1 MNIRNIAIVAHI
13 DHGKS
18 TLADRLIEKYG
29 DISSR
34 NMKEQVLDSMDLE
47 RERGITIKA
56 QTVSLKVD
64 YNKQKYNINIIDTPG
79 HVDFSYEVSRSLS
92 ACDGVLLLVDATQG
106 LEAQTIAHYNVASE
120 LGLKIIPVINKI
132 DLPSANT
139 DSVLSDLSELLN
151 IDKKEILKVSAKSG
165 MGVDNLIERIIIDI
179 PEPKGNLS
187 NSLKAFIIDSWFD
200 NYLGIV
206 VLIKVVD
213 GSIELKDKIKV
224 LSNKRE
230 FIVDKLGTFNPEMT
244 NLSTLSSGMVGFM
257 IASIKTLDSAPVG
270 DTIVLAKDENALPLA
285 GFKKIQPRVYSGFYP
300 VDSNDYQESKKA
312 LDKLSLNDNSFTY
325 EPESSQSLGHGFRC
339 GFLGLLHMEIIRERV
354 QREYNLEFLM
364 TVPSVTYRIED
375 KKGQT
380 LDIRKPSDLPD
391 DNSLKCYYEPIA
403 LISIVTPPQYLG
415 SVIELCTSKR
425 GAQQDLIYRSNM
437 VEIRYE
443 IPLSEIIYDF
453 FDTLKSASKG
463 YASYDYDIIDYRESK
478 MLRLDIHVNKKKVDA
493 LSQILHKDNA
503 YKRSKELIENLKKL
517 IPRQNFE
524 ITIQGCVGSKVLS
537 STSIRGYRKDVTA
550 KLYGGDVTRKMKL
563 LKKQKEGKK
572 KMKKIGNV
580 EIPREAFYKFL
591 STLIKFYGFHTHT
604 CNSNTD
610 YWYI

>member
-34 NMKEQVLDSMDLE
+34 NMKEQILDSMDLE

-56 QTVSLKVD
+56 QTVSLNSTYMGD
-64 YNKQKYNINIIDTPG
+64 TFNINIIDTPG

-92 ACDGVLLLVDATQG
+92 ACDGVMLLVDATQG
-106 LEAQTIAHYNVASE
+106 LEAQTIAHFNMARE
-120 LGLKIIPVINKI
+120 LNLIIIPVINKI
-132 DLPSANT
+132 DLPSA
-139 DSVLSDLSELLN
+139 DVEAVKKDLSELLDIN
-151 IDKKEILKVSAKSG
+151 QNEILSVSAKSG
-165 MGVDNLIERIIIDI
+165 SGVEDLMERIIIDI
-179 PEPKGNLS
+179 PEPKGQIS
-187 NSLKAFIIDSWFD
+187 KALKAFIIDSWFD

-206 VLIKVVD
+206 VLIKIID
-213 GSIELKDKIKV
+213 GTINIKDKIKV
-224 LSNKRE
+224 FSNKRE
-230 FIVDKLGTFNPEMT
+230 FLVDKLGTFNPTMT
-244 NLSTLSSGMVGFM
+244 NSSKLSSGQVGFM

-270 DTIVLAKDENALPLA
+270 DTILISKNDLSAPLP

-364 TVPSVTYRIED
+364 TVPSVTYRVEN
-375 KKGQT
+375 KKGDIN
-380 LDIRKPSDLPD
+380 DIRKPSDLPD
-391 DNSLKCYYEPIA
+391 DNSIKCYYEPIA
-403 LISIVTPPQYLG
+403 LISIVTPSEYLG

-425 GAQQDLIYRSNM
+425 GIQKDLIYRSNM
-437 VEIRYE
+437 AEIKYE

-463 YASYDYDIIDYRESK
+463 YASYDYDIIDYRESS
-478 MLRLDIHVNKKKVDA
+478 MIRLDILVNKKKIDA
-493 LSQILHKDNA
+493 LSQILHKDNS
-503 YKRSKELIENLKKL
+503 YRRSRELIENLKKL
-517 IPRQNFE
+517 IPRQSFE
-524 ITIQGCVGSKVLS
+524 ITIQGCVGAKILS
-537 STSIRGYRKDVTA
+537 STSIKGYRKDVTA

-591 STLIKFYGFHTHT
+591 ST
-604 CNSNTD
+604 SEE
-610 YWYI
+610 

>member
-34 NMKEQVLDSMDLE
+34 KMKEQILDSMDLE

-56 QTVSLKVD
+56 QTVSLNASYMGD
-64 YNKQKYNINIIDTPG
+64 SYNINIIDTPG

-92 ACDGVLLLVDATQG
+92 ACDGVMLLVDATQG
-106 LEAQTIAHYNVASE
+106 LEAQTIAHFNMARE
-120 LGLKIIPVINKI
+120 LNLEIIPVINKI
-132 DLPSANT
+132 DLPSA
-139 DSVLSDLSELLN
+139 DPDAVKKDLSELLDIN
-151 IDKKEILKVSAKSG
+151 QNEILSVSAKSG
-165 MGVDNLIERIIIDI
+165 LGVDDLIERVIIDI
-179 PEPKGNLS
+179 PEPKGLMS
-187 NSLKAFIIDSWFD
+187 NDLKAFIIDSWFD

-206 VLIKVVD
+206 VLIKIID
-213 GSIELKDKIKV
+213 GSINIKDKIKV
-224 LSNKRE
+224 FSNKRE
-230 FIVDKLGTFNPEMT
+230 FLVDKLGTFNPTMK
-244 NLSTLSSGMVGFM
+244 NLSKLSSGQVGYM

-270 DTIVLAKDENALPLA
+270 DTIVLAKNNTSAPLP

-325 EPESSQSLGHGFRC
+325 EAESSQSLGHGFRC

-364 TVPSVTYRIED
+364 TVPSVTYRVEN
-375 KKGQT
+375 KKGEVNE
-380 LDIRKPSDLPD
+380 IRKPSDLPD
-391 DNSLKCYYEPIA
+391 DNSIKCYYEPIA
-403 LISIVTPPQYLG
+403 LISIVTPAEYLG

-425 GAQQDLIYRSNM
+425 GTQKDLIYRSNM
-437 VEIRYE
+437 AEIKYE

-463 YASYDYDIIDYRESK
+463 YASYDYDIIDYRESS
-478 MLRLDIHVNKKKVDA
+478 MIRLDIHVNKKKIDA
-493 LSQILHKDNA
+493 LSQILHKDNS
-503 YKRSKELIENLKKL
+503 YRRSRELIDNLKKL
-517 IPRQNFE
+517 IPRQSFE
-524 ITIQGCVGSKVLS
+524 ITIQGCVGAKILS
-537 STSIRGYRKDVTA
+537 STSIKGYRKDVTA

-591 STLIKFYGFHTHT
+591 STTEE
-604 CNSNTD
+604 
-610 YWYI
+610 

>member
-34 NMKEQVLDSMDLE
+34 KMKEQILDSMDLE

-56 QTVSLKVD
+56 QTVSLNASYMGD
-64 YNKQKYNINIIDTPG
+64 NYNINIIDTPG

-92 ACDGVLLLVDATQG
+92 ACDGVMLLVDATQG
-106 LEAQTIAHYNVASE
+106 LEAQTIAHFNMARE
-120 LGLKIIPVINKI
+120 LNLEIIPVINKI
-132 DLPSANT
+132 DLPSA
-139 DSVLSDLSELLN
+139 DPDAVKKDLSELLDIN
-151 IDKKEILKVSAKSG
+151 QNEILSVSAKSG
-165 MGVDNLIERIIIDI
+165 LGVDDLIERVIIDI
-179 PEPKGNLS
+179 PEPKGLMS
-187 NSLKAFIIDSWFD
+187 NDLKAFIIDSWFD

-206 VLIKVVD
+206 VLIKIID
-213 GSIELKDKIKV
+213 GSISIKDKIKV
-224 LSNKRE
+224 FSNKRE
-230 FIVDKLGTFNPEMT
+230 FLVDKLGTFNPTMT
-244 NLSTLSSGMVGFM
+244 NLSKLSSGQVGFM

-270 DTIVLAKDENALPLA
+270 DTIVLAKNNTSAPLP

-364 TVPSVTYRIED
+364 TVPSVTYRVEN
-375 KKGQT
+375 KKGEVN
-380 LDIRKPSDLPD
+380 DIRKPSDLPD
-391 DNSLKCYYEPIA
+391 DNSIKCYYEPIA
-403 LISIVTPPQYLG
+403 LISIVTPAEYLG

-425 GAQQDLIYRSNM
+425 GTQKDLIYRSNM
-437 VEIRYE
+437 AEIKYE

-463 YASYDYDIIDYRESK
+463 YASYDYDIIDYRESS
-478 MLRLDIHVNKKKVDA
+478 MIRLDIHVNKKKIDA
-493 LSQILHKDNA
+493 LSQILHKDNS
-503 YKRSKELIENLKKL
+503 YRRSRELIDNLKKL
-517 IPRQNFE
+517 IPRQSFE
-524 ITIQGCVGSKVLS
+524 ITIQGCVGAKILS
-537 STSIRGYRKDVTA
+537 STSIKGYRKDVTA
-550 KLYGGDVTRKMKL
+550 KLYGEDVTRKMKL

-591 STLIKFYGFHTHT
+591 STTEE
-604 CNSNTD
+604 
-610 YWYI
+610 

>member
-64 YNKQKYNINIIDTPG
+64 YKEQEYNINIIDTPG

-139 DSVLSDLSELLN
+139 DSVSSDLSELLN
-151 IDKKEILKVSAKSG
+151 TDKKEILKVSAKSG

-179 PEPKGNLS
+179 PESKGNSS

-270 DTIVLAKDENALPLA
+270 DTIVLAKA
-285 GFKKIQPRVYSGFYP
+285 R
-300 VDSNDYQESKKA
+300 
-312 LDKLSLNDNSFTY
+312 
-325 EPESSQSLGHGFRC
+325 
-339 GFLGLLHMEIIRERV
+339 
-354 QREYNLEFLM
+354 
-364 TVPSVTYRIED
+364 
-375 KKGQT
+375 
-380 LDIRKPSDLPD
+380 
-391 DNSLKCYYEPIA
+391 
-403 LISIVTPPQYLG
+403 
-415 SVIELCTSKR
+415 
-425 GAQQDLIYRSNM
+425 
-437 VEIRYE
+437 
-443 IPLSEIIYDF
+443 
-453 FDTLKSASKG
+453 
-463 YASYDYDIIDYRESK
+463 
-478 MLRLDIHVNKKKVDA
+478 
-493 LSQILHKDNA
+493 
-503 YKRSKELIENLKKL
+503 
-517 IPRQNFE
+517 
-524 ITIQGCVGSKVLS
+524 
-537 STSIRGYRKDVTA
+537 
-550 KLYGGDVTRKMKL
+550 
-563 LKKQKEGKK
+563 
-572 KMKKIGNV
+572 
-580 EIPREAFYKFL
+580 
-591 STLIKFYGFHTHT
+591 
-604 CNSNTD
+604 
-610 YWYI
+610 

>member
-34 NMKEQVLDSMDLE
+34 KMKEQILDSMDLE

-56 QTVSLKVD
+56 QTVSLNASYMGD
-64 YNKQKYNINIIDTPG
+64 DYNINIIDTPG

-92 ACDGVLLLVDATQG
+92 ACDGVMLLVDATQG
-106 LEAQTIAHYNVASE
+106 LEAQTIAHFNMARE
-120 LGLKIIPVINKI
+120 LNLEIIPVINKI
-132 DLPSANT
+132 DLPSA
-139 DSVLSDLSELLN
+139 DPDAVKKDLSELLDIN
-151 IDKKEILKVSAKSG
+151 QNEILSVSAKSG
-165 MGVDNLIERIIIDI
+165 LGVDDLIERVIIDI
-179 PEPKGNLS
+179 PEPKGLMS
-187 NSLKAFIIDSWFD
+187 NDLKAFIIDSWFD

-206 VLIKVVD
+206 VLIKIID
-213 GSIELKDKIKV
+213 GSISIKDKIKV
-224 LSNKRE
+224 FSNKRE
-230 FIVDKLGTFNPEMT
+230 FLVDKLGTFNPTMT
-244 NLSTLSSGMVGFM
+244 NLSKLSSGQVGFM

-270 DTIVLAKDENALPLA
+270 DTIVLAKNNTSAPLP

-364 TVPSVTYRIED
+364 TVPSVTYRVEN
-375 KKGQT
+375 KKGEVN
-380 LDIRKPSDLPD
+380 DIRKPSDLPD
-391 DNSLKCYYEPIA
+391 DNSIKCYYEPIA
-403 LISIVTPPQYLG
+403 LISIVTPAEYLG

-425 GAQQDLIYRSNM
+425 GTQKDLIYRSNM
-437 VEIRYE
+437 AEIKYE

-463 YASYDYDIIDYRESK
+463 YASYDYDIIDYRESS
-478 MLRLDIHVNKKKVDA
+478 MIRLDIHVNKKKIDA
-493 LSQILHKDNA
+493 LSQILHKDNS
-503 YKRSKELIENLKKL
+503 YRRSRELIDNLKKL
-517 IPRQNFE
+517 IPRQSFE
-524 ITIQGCVGSKVLS
+524 ITIQGCVGAKILS
-537 STSIRGYRKDVTA
+537 STSIKGYRKDVTA

-591 STLIKFYGFHTHT
+591 STTEE
-604 CNSNTD
+604 
-610 YWYI
+610 

>member
-18 TLADRLIEKYG
+18 TLADRMIEKYG

-34 NMKEQVLDSMDLE
+34 KMKEQILDSMDLE

-56 QTVSLKVD
+56 QTVSL
-64 YNKQKYNINIIDTPG
+64 NKSYLGQEYNINIIDTPG

-92 ACDGVLLLVDATQG
+92 ACDGVILLVDATQG
-106 LEAQTIAHYNVASE
+106 LEAQTIAHFNVARD

-132 DLPSANT
+132 DLPSADT
-139 DSVLSDLSELLN
+139 DAVKKDLSELLE
-151 IDKKEILKVSAKSG
+151 IDSSEILNVSAKSG
-165 MGVDNLIERIIIDI
+165 VGVDELIEKIIINI
-179 PEPKGNLS
+179 PEPKGLINGD
-187 NSLKAFIIDSWFD
+187 LKAFIIDSWFD

-206 VLIKVVD
+206 VLVKIID
-213 GSIELKDKIKV
+213 GQISLKDKIKV
-224 LSNKRE
+224 FSNKRE
-230 FIVDKLGTFNPEMT
+230 FIVDKLGTFNPTMT
-244 NLSTLSSGMVGFM
+244 NSSILKSGQVGFM

-270 DTIVLAKDENALPLA
+270 DTIILAKNDNATALA

-312 LDKLSLNDNSFTY
+312 FDKLSLNDNSFTY

-364 TVPSVTYRIED
+364 TVPSVTYRVEN
-375 KKGQT
+375 KKGEIN
-380 LDIRKPSDLPD
+380 DIRKPSDLPD
-391 DNSLKCYYEPIA
+391 DNSIKCYYEPIA
-403 LISIVTPPQYLG
+403 LISIVTPSQHLG

-425 GAQQDLIYRSNM
+425 GIQKDLIYRSNM
-437 VEIRYE
+437 AEIKYE

-478 MLRLDIHVNKKKVDA
+478 MIRLDIHVNKKKIDA
-493 LSQILHKDNA
+493 LSQILHKDNS
-503 YKRSKELIENLKKL
+503 YRRSRELIENLKKL
-517 IPRQNFE
+517 IPRQSFE
-524 ITIQGCVGSKVLS
+524 ITIQGCVGAKILS
-537 STSIRGYRKDVTA
+537 STSIKGYRKDVTA

-591 STLIKFYGFHTHT
+591 ST
-604 CNSNTD
+604 SEE
-610 YWYI
+610 

>member
-34 NMKEQVLDSMDLE
+34 KMKEQILDSMDLE

-56 QTVSLKVD
+56 QTVSLNASYMGD
-64 YNKQKYNINIIDTPG
+64 NYNINIIDTPG

-92 ACDGVLLLVDATQG
+92 ACDGVMLLVDATQG
-106 LEAQTIAHYNVASE
+106 LEAQTIAHFNMARE
-120 LGLKIIPVINKI
+120 LNLEIIPVINKI
-132 DLPSANT
+132 DLPSA
-139 DSVLSDLSELLN
+139 DPDAVKKDLSELLDIN
-151 IDKKEILKVSAKSG
+151 QNEILSVSAKSG
-165 MGVDNLIERIIIDI
+165 LGVDDLIERVIIDI
-179 PEPKGNLS
+179 PEPKGLMS
-187 NSLKAFIIDSWFD
+187 NDLKAFIIDSWFD

-206 VLIKVVD
+206 VLIKIID
-213 GSIELKDKIKV
+213 GSISIKDKIKV
-224 LSNKRE
+224 FSNKRE
-230 FIVDKLGTFNPEMT
+230 FLVDKLGTFNPTMT
-244 NLSTLSSGMVGFM
+244 NLSKLSSGQVGFM

-270 DTIVLAKDENALPLA
+270 DTIILAKNNTSAPLP

-364 TVPSVTYRIED
+364 TVPSVTYRVEN
-375 KKGQT
+375 KKGEVN
-380 LDIRKPSDLPD
+380 DIRKPSDLPD
-391 DNSLKCYYEPIA
+391 DNSIKCYYEPIA
-403 LISIVTPPQYLG
+403 LISIVTPAEYLG

-425 GAQQDLIYRSNM
+425 GTQKDLIYRSNM
-437 VEIRYE
+437 AEIKYE

-463 YASYDYDIIDYRESK
+463 YASYDYDIIDYRESS
-478 MLRLDIHVNKKKVDA
+478 MIRLDIHVNKKKIDA
-493 LSQILHKDNA
+493 LSQILHKDNS
-503 YKRSKELIENLKKL
+503 YRRSRELIDNLKKL
-517 IPRQNFE
+517 IPRQSFE
-524 ITIQGCVGSKVLS
+524 ITIQGCVGAKILS
-537 STSIRGYRKDVTA
+537 STSIKGYRKDVTA

-591 STLIKFYGFHTHT
+591 STTEE
-604 CNSNTD
+604 
-610 YWYI
+610 

>member
-34 NMKEQVLDSMDLE
+34 NMKEQILDSMDLE

-56 QTVSLKVD
+56 QTVSLNSTYMGD
-64 YNKQKYNINIIDTPG
+64 TYNINIIDTPG

-92 ACDGVLLLVDATQG
+92 ACDGVMLLVDATQG
-106 LEAQTIAHYNVASE
+106 LEAQTIAHFNMARE
-120 LGLKIIPVINKI
+120 LDLIVIPVINKI
-132 DLPSANT
+132 DLPSA
-139 DSVLSDLSELLN
+139 DVEAVKKDLSELLDIN
-151 IDKKEILKVSAKSG
+151 QNEILSVSAKSG
-165 MGVDNLIERIIIDI
+165 LGVEDLMERIIIDI
-179 PEPKGNLS
+179 PEPKGQIS
-187 NSLKAFIIDSWFD
+187 KALKAFIIDSWFD

-206 VLIKVVD
+206 VLIKIID
-213 GSIELKDKIKV
+213 GTINIKDKIKV
-224 LSNKRE
+224 FSNKRE
-230 FIVDKLGTFNPEMT
+230 FLVDKLGTFNPMMT
-244 NLSTLSSGMVGFM
+244 NSSKLSSGQVGFM

-270 DTIVLAKDENALPLA
+270 DTILISKNDLSAPLP

-364 TVPSVTYRIED
+364 TVPSVTYRVEN
-375 KKGQT
+375 KKGDIN
-380 LDIRKPSDLPD
+380 DIRKPSDLPD
-391 DNSLKCYYEPIA
+391 DNSIKCYYEPIA
-403 LISIVTPPQYLG
+403 LISIVTPSEYLG

-425 GAQQDLIYRSNM
+425 GIQKDLIYRSNM
-437 VEIRYE
+437 AEIKYE

-463 YASYDYDIIDYRESK
+463 YASYDYDIIDYRESS
-478 MLRLDIHVNKKKVDA
+478 MIRLDILVNKKKIDA
-493 LSQILHKDNA
+493 LSQILHKDNS
-503 YKRSKELIENLKKL
+503 YRRSRELIENLKKL
-517 IPRQNFE
+517 IPRQSFE
-524 ITIQGCVGSKVLS
+524 ITIQGCVGAKILS
-537 STSIRGYRKDVTA
+537 STSIKGYRKDVTA

-591 STLIKFYGFHTHT
+591 ST
-604 CNSNTD
+604 SEE
-610 YWYI
+610 

>member
-34 NMKEQVLDSMDLE
+34 KMKEQILDSMDLE

-56 QTVSLKVD
+56 QTVSLNASYMGD
-64 YNKQKYNINIIDTPG
+64 SYNINIIDTPG

-92 ACDGVLLLVDATQG
+92 ACDGVMLLVDATQG
-106 LEAQTIAHYNVASE
+106 LDAQTIAHFNMARE
-120 LGLKIIPVINKI
+120 LNLEIIPVINKI
-132 DLPSANT
+132 ELPSA
-139 DSVLSDLSELLN
+139 DPDAVKKDLSELLDIN
-151 IDKKEILKVSAKSG
+151 QNEILNVSAKSG
-165 MGVDNLIERIIIDI
+165 LGVEDLIERVIIDI
-179 PEPKGNLS
+179 PEPKGLMS
-187 NSLKAFIIDSWFD
+187 NDLKAFIIDSWFD

-206 VLIKVVD
+206 VLIKIID
-213 GSIELKDKIKV
+213 GSINIKDKIKV
-224 LSNKRE
+224 FSNKRE
-230 FIVDKLGTFNPEMT
+230 FLVDKLGTFNPTMT
-244 NLSTLSSGMVGFM
+244 NLSKLSSGQVGFM

-270 DTIVLAKDENALPLA
+270 DTIILAKNSTSAPLP

-364 TVPSVTYRIED
+364 TVPSVTYRVEN
-375 KKGQT
+375 KKGEIN
-380 LDIRKPSDLPD
+380 DIRKPSDLPD
-391 DNSLKCYYEPIA
+391 DNSIKCYYEPIA
-403 LISIVTPPQYLG
+403 LISIVTPAEYLG

-425 GAQQDLIYRSNM
+425 GTQKDLIYRSNM
-437 VEIRYE
+437 AEIKYE

-463 YASYDYDIIDYRESK
+463 YASYDYDIIDYRESS
-478 MLRLDIHVNKKKVDA
+478 MIRLDIHVNKKKIDA
-493 LSQILHKDNA
+493 LSQILHKDNS
-503 YKRSKELIENLKKL
+503 YRRSRELIDNLKKL
-517 IPRQNFE
+517 IPRQSFE
-524 ITIQGCVGSKVLS
+524 ITIQGCVGAKILS
-537 STSIRGYRKDVTA
+537 STSIKGYRKDVTA

-591 STLIKFYGFHTHT
+591 STTEE
-604 CNSNTD
+604 
-610 YWYI
+610 

>member
-34 NMKEQVLDSMDLE
+34 NMKEQILDSMDLE

-56 QTVSLKVD
+56 QTVSLNSTYMGD
-64 YNKQKYNINIIDTPG
+64 TFNINIIDTPG

-92 ACDGVLLLVDATQG
+92 ACDGVMLLVDATQG
-106 LEAQTIAHYNVASE
+106 LEAQTIAHFNMARE
-120 LGLKIIPVINKI
+120 LNLIIIPVINKI
-132 DLPSANT
+132 DLPSA
-139 DSVLSDLSELLN
+139 DVEAVKKDLSELLDIN
-151 IDKKEILKVSAKSG
+151 QNEILSVSAKSG
-165 MGVDNLIERIIIDI
+165 LGVEDLMERIIIDI
-179 PEPKGNLS
+179 PEPKGQIS
-187 NSLKAFIIDSWFD
+187 KALKAFIIDSWFD

-206 VLIKVVD
+206 VLIKIID
-213 GSIELKDKIKV
+213 GTINIKDKIKV
-224 LSNKRE
+224 FSNKRE
-230 FIVDKLGTFNPEMT
+230 FLVDKLGTFNPTMT
-244 NLSTLSSGMVGFM
+244 NSSKLSSGQVGFM

-270 DTIVLAKDENALPLA
+270 DTILISKNDLSAPLP

-364 TVPSVTYRIED
+364 TVPSVTYRVEN
-375 KKGQT
+375 KKGDIN
-380 LDIRKPSDLPD
+380 DIRKPSDLPD
-391 DNSLKCYYEPIA
+391 DNSIKCYYEPIA
-403 LISIVTPPQYLG
+403 LISIVTPSEYLG

-425 GAQQDLIYRSNM
+425 GIQKDLIYRSNM
-437 VEIRYE
+437 AEIKYE

-463 YASYDYDIIDYRESK
+463 YASYDYDIIDYRESS
-478 MLRLDIHVNKKKVDA
+478 MIRLDILVNKKKIDA
-493 LSQILHKDNA
+493 LSQILHKDNS
-503 YKRSKELIENLKKL
+503 YRRSRELIENLKKL
-517 IPRQNFE
+517 IPRQSFE
-524 ITIQGCVGSKVLS
+524 ITIQGCVGAKILS
-537 STSIRGYRKDVTA
+537 STSIKGYRKDVTA

-591 STLIKFYGFHTHT
+591 ST
-604 CNSNTD
+604 SEE
-610 YWYI
+610 

>member
-139 DSVLSDLSELLN
+139 DSVMSDLSELLH

-165 MGVDNLIERIIIDI
+165 IGVDNLIERIIIDI

-206 VLIKVVD
+206 VLIKVED
-213 GSIELKDKIKV
+213 GSIQLKDKIKV

-270 DTIVLAKDENALPLA
+270 DTIVLAKDENVLPLA

-364 TVPSVTYRIED
+364 TVPSVTYRIQD

-391 DNSLKCYYEPIA
+391 DNSLMCYYEPIA
-403 LISIVTPPQYLG
+403 LISIVTPSQYLG

-425 GAQQDLIYRSNM
+425 GAQKDLIYRSNM

-591 STLIKFYGFHTHT
+591 ST
-604 CNSNTD
+604 SD
-610 YWYI
+610 

>member
-18 TLADRLIEKYG
+18 TLADRMIEKYG
-29 DISSR
+29 DISSSK
-34 NMKEQVLDSMDLE
+34 MKEQILDSMDLE

-56 QTVSLKVD
+56 QTVSLNTSYLGQD
-64 YNKQKYNINIIDTPG
+64 YNINIIDTPG

-92 ACDGVLLLVDATQG
+92 ACDGVILLVDATQG
-106 LEAQTIAHYNVASE
+106 LEAQTIAHFNVARD

-132 DLPSANT
+132 DLPSADT
-139 DSVLSDLSELLN
+139 DAVKKDLSELLE
-151 IDKKEILKVSAKSG
+151 IDSSEILNVSAKSG
-165 MGVDNLIERIIIDI
+165 IGVDELIEKIIINI
-179 PEPKGNLS
+179 PKPKGLINGD
-187 NSLKAFIIDSWFD
+187 LKAFIIDSWFD

-206 VLIKVVD
+206 VLVKIID
-213 GSIELKDKIKV
+213 GQISLKDKIKV
-224 LSNKRE
+224 FSNKRE
-230 FIVDKLGTFNPEMT
+230 FIVDKLGTFNPTMT
-244 NLSTLSSGMVGFM
+244 NSSILKSGQVGFM

-270 DTIVLAKDENALPLA
+270 DTIILAKNDNATALA

-364 TVPSVTYRIED
+364 TVPSVTYRVEN
-375 KKGQT
+375 KKGEIN
-380 LDIRKPSDLPD
+380 DIRKPSDLPD
-391 DNSLKCYYEPIA
+391 DNSIKCYYEPIA
-403 LISIVTPPQYLG
+403 LISIVTPSQHLG

-425 GAQQDLIYRSNM
+425 GIQKDLIYRSNM
-437 VEIRYE
+437 AEIKYE

-478 MLRLDIHVNKKKVDA
+478 MIRLDIHVNKKKIDA
-493 LSQILHKDNA
+493 LSQILHKDNS
-503 YKRSKELIENLKKL
+503 YRRSRELIENLKKL
-517 IPRQNFE
+517 IPRQSFE
-524 ITIQGCVGSKVLS
+524 ITIQGCVGAKILS
-537 STSIRGYRKDVTA
+537 STSIKGYRKDVTA

-591 STLIKFYGFHTHT
+591 ST
-604 CNSNTD
+604 SEE
-610 YWYI
+610 

>member
-18 TLADRLIEKYG
+18 TLADRMIEKYG

-34 NMKEQVLDSMDLE
+34 KMKEQILDSMDLE

-56 QTVSLKVD
+56 QTVSLNTSYLGQD
-64 YNKQKYNINIIDTPG
+64 YNINIIDTPG

-92 ACDGVLLLVDATQG
+92 ACDGVILLVDATQG
-106 LEAQTIAHYNVASE
+106 LEAQTIAHFNLARD

-132 DLPSANT
+132 DLPSADT
-139 DSVLSDLSELLN
+139 DAVKKDLSELLE
-151 IDKKEILKVSAKSG
+151 IDSSEILNVSAKSG
-165 MGVDNLIERIIIDI
+165 IGVDELIEKIIINI
-179 PEPKGNLS
+179 PEPKGLINGD
-187 NSLKAFIIDSWFD
+187 LKAFIIDSWFD

-206 VLIKVVD
+206 VLVKIID
-213 GSIELKDKIKV
+213 GQISLKDKIKIF
-224 LSNKRE
+224 SNKRE
-230 FIVDKLGTFNPEMT
+230 FIVDKLGTFNPTMT
-244 NLSTLSSGMVGFM
+244 NSSILKSGQVGFM

-270 DTIVLAKDENALPLA
+270 DTIILAKNDNATALA

-364 TVPSVTYRIED
+364 TVPSVTYRVEN
-375 KKGQT
+375 KKGEIN
-380 LDIRKPSDLPD
+380 DIRKPSDLPD
-391 DNSLKCYYEPIA
+391 DNSIKCYYEPIA
-403 LISIVTPPQYLG
+403 LISIVTPSQHLG

-425 GAQQDLIYRSNM
+425 GIQKDLIYRSNM
-437 VEIRYE
+437 AEIKYE

-478 MLRLDIHVNKKKVDA
+478 MIRLDIHVNKKKIDA
-493 LSQILHKDNA
+493 LSQILHKDNS
-503 YKRSKELIENLKKL
+503 YRRSRELIENLKKL
-517 IPRQNFE
+517 IPRQSFE
-524 ITIQGCVGSKVLS
+524 ITIQGCVGAKILS
-537 STSIRGYRKDVTA
+537 STSIKGYRKDVTA

-591 STLIKFYGFHTHT
+591 ST
-604 CNSNTD
+604 SEE
-610 YWYI
+610 

>member
-139 DSVLSDLSELLN
+139 DSVSSDLSELLH

-165 MGVDNLIERIIIDI
+165 TGVDNLIDRIIIDI

-270 DTIVLAKDENALPLA
+270 DTIVLAKDENVLPLA

-364 TVPSVTYRIED
+364 TVPSVTYKIED

-403 LISIVTPPQYLG
+403 LISIVTPSQYLG

-591 STLIKFYGFHTHT
+591 ST
-604 CNSNTD
+604 SD
-610 YWYI
+610 

>member
-1 MNIRNIAIVAHI
+1 MNIRNIASVAHI

-18 TLADRLIEKYG
+18 TLADRLIEKFG
-29 DISSR
+29 NISSR
-34 NMKEQVLDSMDLE
+34 NMKDQVLDSMDLE

-56 QTVSLKVD
+56 QTVSLNVMHAG
-64 YNKQKYNINIIDTPG
+64 NNYNINIIDTPG

-120 LGLKIIPVINKI
+120 LDLKIIPVINKI
-132 DLPSANT
+132 DLPSADV
-139 DSVLSDLSELLN
+139 DSVSRDLSELLS
-151 IDKKEILKVSAKSG
+151 IDESKIVKVSAKSG
-165 MGVDNLIERIIIDI
+165 IGIDTIISRIIEDI
-179 PEPKGNLS
+179 PEPKGELEKPLN
-187 NSLKAFIIDSWFD
+187 AFIIDSWFD
-200 NYLGIV
+200 NYLGVV
-206 VLIKVVD
+206 VLIKIVNGV
-213 GSIELKDKIKV
+213 IKIKDKIKI
-224 LSNKRE
+224 LSNQRE
-230 FIVDKLGTFNPEMT
+230 FIVDKLGTFNPEM
-244 NLSTLSSGMVGFM
+244 NNSPSLSSGMVGFM

-270 DTIVLAKDENALPLA
+270 DTIALSKDDNAKPLP

-300 VDSNDYQESKKA
+300 VDTKDYQESKKA
-312 LDKLSLNDNSFTY
+312 LDKLSLNDSSFTY

-375 KKGQT
+375 KKRQIF
-380 LDIRKPSDLPD
+380 DINKPSDLPD
-391 DNSLKCYYEPIA
+391 DSNIKCYYEPIA
-403 LISIVTPPQYLG
+403 LISIVTPSQYLG

-425 GAQQDLIYRSNM
+425 GEQKDLIYRTNM

-453 FDTLKSASKG
+453 FDILKSASKG

-478 MLRLDIHVNKKKVDA
+478 MIRLDILVNKKRVDA
-493 LSQILHKDNA
+493 LSQILHKDNS
-503 YKRSKELIENLKKL
+503 YRRSKELIENLKKL

-524 ITIQGCVGSKVLS
+524 ITIQGCIGSKVLS

-591 STLIKFYGFHTHT
+591 STTE
-604 CNSNTD
+604 
-610 YWYI
+610 

>member
-18 TLADRLIEKYG
+18 TLADRLIESYSE
-29 DISSR
+29 ISSR
-34 NMKEQVLDSMDLE
+34 NMKEQILDSMDLE

-56 QTVSLKVD
+56 QTVSLTTQYLDK
-64 YNKQKYNINIIDTPG
+64 NYNINIIDTPG

-106 LEAQTIAHYNVASE
+106 LEAQTIAHFNVARE

-132 DLPSANT
+132 DLPSS
-139 DSVLSDLSELLN
+139 DVESVSKDLSELLS
-151 IDKKEILKVSAKSG
+151 IDQSEILQVSAKSG
-165 MGVDNLIERIIIDI
+165 DGIEPLIERIIIDI
-179 PEPKGNLS
+179 PEPSGFKDKF
-187 NSLKAFIIDSWFD
+187 LKAFIIDSWFD

-206 VLIKVVD
+206 VLIKVID
-213 GSIELKDKIKV
+213 GAINLKDKIKV
-224 LSNKRE
+224 FSNKRE
-230 FIVDKLGTFNPEMT
+230 FIVDKLGTFTPKMKN
-244 NLSTLSSGMVGFM
+244 SSKLVSGQVGFM

-270 DTIVLAKDENALPLA
+270 DTIVLAKSEDPLPLP

-364 TVPSVTYRIED
+364 TVPSVTYRVEN
-375 KKGQT
+375 KKGEFN
-380 LDIRKPSDLPD
+380 DIRKPSDLPD
-391 DNSLKCYYEPIA
+391 DNSIKCYYEPIA
-403 LISIVTPPQYLG
+403 LISIVTPSQYLG

-425 GAQQDLIYRSNM
+425 GVQKDLIYRSNM
-437 VEIRYE
+437 AEIKYE

-453 FDTLKSASKG
+453 FDILKSASKG
-463 YASYDYDIIDYRESK
+463 YASYDYDIIDFKESK
-478 MLRLDIHVNKKKVDA
+478 MIRLDIHVNKKKIDA
-493 LSQILHKDNA
+493 LSQILHKDNS
-503 YKRSKELIENLKKL
+503 YRRSRELIENLKKL

-524 ITIQGCVGSKVLS
+524 ITIQGCIGSKVLS

-591 STLIKFYGFHTHT
+591 STAE
-604 CNSNTD
+604 
-610 YWYI
+610 

>member
-139 DSVLSDLSELLN
+139 DSVSNDLSELLH

-591 STLIKFYGFHTHT
+591 ST
-604 CNSNTD
+604 SD
-610 YWYI
+610 